1 MVQLILNINDGTDS
15 DNYSGDSYV
24 QEKFRNTPNTRVMHI
39 DEPRQVSWARTMSSD
54 EKRDWESVAGKLKDL
69 KQNPRIALLTGS
81 VTGDY
86 INSKTDL
93 SADERSILRKGVSSG
108 PGPMQDAKTQA
119 WLTAWDK
126 ANFVA
131 NQAQRPHTIFVD
143 FASLER
149 THNPVNFSVH
159 TGNHLVLRTA
169 QEIKLWK
176 EINRISSDPERHQ
189 SVKSWFDHSIEHASK
204 KGAGLGA
211 SVEILDR
218 EKLYQDMKQAEEVTI
233 FVGASLG
240 LVSFLL
246 DRGMM
251 DRDMKLEKVKVIMQ
265 GGSMNSNENIFG
277 EAFNFALD
285 KKAAKNVFC
294 HVQQFGSFTLIP
306 TQTARKLKFSVKGL
320 VGFGGD
326 PLLKL
331 IEAFNDRQEETEVA
345 LLKGNL
351 PERIDKL
358 ERKNIIQSDLAA
370 FMLATRFGE
379 SLGVKRAP
387 GCIEDSGTQ
396 GAMLVRETDPKDGRF
411 DLLLL
416 QSSVT
421 LDGKGLLT
429 CLNANEYAGGK

>member
-1 MVQLILNINDGTDS
+1 
-15 DNYSGDSYV
+15 
-24 QEKFRNTPNTRVMHI
+24 
-39 DEPRQVSWARTMSSD
+39 
-54 EKRDWESVAGKLKDL
+54 
-69 KQNPRIALLTGS
+69 
-81 VTGDY
+81 
-86 INSKTDL
+86 
-93 SADERSILRKGVSSG
+93 
-108 PGPMQDAKTQA
+108 MQDAKTQA

-265 GGSMNSNENIFG
+265 GVSETGKVG
-277 EAFNFALD
+277 
-285 KKAAKNVFC
+285 
-294 HVQQFGSFTLIP
+294 TL
-306 TQTARKLKFSVKGL
+306 Q
-320 VGFGGD
+320 
-326 PLLKL
+326 
-331 IEAFNDRQEETEVA
+331 
-345 LLKGNL
+345 
-351 PERIDKL
+351 
-358 ERKNIIQSDLAA
+358 
-370 FMLATRFGE
+370 
-379 SLGVKRAP
+379 
-387 GCIEDSGTQ
+387 
-396 GAMLVRETDPKDGRF
+396 
-411 DLLLL
+411 
-416 QSSVT
+416 
-421 LDGKGLLT
+421 
-429 CLNANEYAGGK
+429 